1 MQRLSKPD
9 ETRFAT
15 LDFTRSEL
23 WILLCAL
30 YEVGEPPSS
39 GDLQEHND
47 LKEMIRFAL
56 TLEI

>member
-1 MQRLSKPD
+1 MELLSKAD
-9 ETRFAT
+9 EIRFAT

-30 YEVGEPPSS
+30 YGEGEPSSS
-39 GDLQEHND
+39 GDLEEYNN